1 MANQTVQSLPV
12 LSQDTNQ
19 LKNKLYNLGLNDG
32 QIISKTILSA
42 ASDNIVENSKQ
53 FREYLTKLY
62 ELNKSENTNFQQDMQ
77 TTSSTFDVISNHI
90 SDFVREASNS
100 SVFERADKVKI
111 MKYIQSAIEAADI
124 NDREKRQLLEQ
135 YRYASMTLKNSA
147 GIFDKA
153 SVMLTRNIGTFT
165 GLIGSTFSDLPPIA
179 TFMLTKGGDFIS
191 SLLERRKTKQ
201 ERLASLEDDIR
212 IGSNTPR
219 PSLFS
224 SNNEVRPTLERQT
237 NNNLDKIFD
246 TASDNNAIQANKAD
260 KIERIRETSG
270 SLLDK
275 APIGTDNDPFYVIIK
290 NEDIL
295 SGKKKDSSFLEAI
308 GSLKGAF
315 DAFSSV
321 LGGIADALG
330 LSKVVDVGKK
340 LLPNF
345 SGSDTSKMNR
355 VPDGE
360 VPDKAKKPSGEVPD
374 KAKTAGEAVEKKAGK
389 QASKQAAKKTAG
401 AIIKQVGTKAFSIAS
416 KFLGPIGAAVTAY
429 EGFTFLDE
437 LRKNLEKANG
447 MTAEDS
453 IDAMEAGESGELTNQ
468 RLFEDTTKVPTDGTI
483 TGAKNSP
490 RASLDEQ
497 SRQATKAREQAAEQR
512 NVQVNQQNT
521 NNSQVINNNTFNQ
534 STTNQTNRV
543 IQVTNPQA
551 SLVNGSR

>member
-224 SNNEVRPTLERQT
+224 SNNEVQPTLERQT

-246 TASDNNAIQANKAD
+246 TNSDNNAIQANKAD

-315 DAFSSV
+315 GAFSSV
-321 LGGIADALG
+321 LGGIAGALG
-330 LSKVVDVGKK
+330 LSKVAEFGKK

-355 VPDGE
+355 VPD
-360 VPDKAKKPSGEVPD
+360 GEVPD

-437 LRKNLEKANG
+437 LRKNLEKAKG
-447 MTAEDS
+447 MSEEDVVD
-453 IDAMEAGESGELTNQ
+453 IMEDGESGDLTRQ
-468 RLFEDTTKVPTDGTI
+468 GTIEDVTKAPNDGDI
-483 TGAKNSP
+483 TGAKSSP

-497 SRQATKAREQAAEQR
+497 SRQATKAREQAAELR